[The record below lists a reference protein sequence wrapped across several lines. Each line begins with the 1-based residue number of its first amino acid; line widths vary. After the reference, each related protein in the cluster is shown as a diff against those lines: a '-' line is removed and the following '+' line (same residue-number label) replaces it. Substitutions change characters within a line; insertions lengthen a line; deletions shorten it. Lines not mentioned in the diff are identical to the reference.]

1 MKTIVL
7 YESKY
12 GSTEQY
18 AKDIA
23 KAVNAECM
31 PLKKFRFKN
40 IEDYDTIVFGGWV
53 RGGVIRGIDQFLSHY
68 DEMENKN
75 VIVFAVGMAMSNP
88 DTRALLISSNLLDM
102 YHIRFYQMQGKFDYS
117 KLNPIEKMMIKASIT
132 RMENDPNLGD
142 FEKANLSRIMDTP
155 ITGYDE
161 ASVQKVIRV
170 LNKISLETPQA

>member
-1 MKTIVL
+1 
-7 YESKY
+7 
-12 GSTEQY
+12 
-18 AKDIA
+18 
-23 KAVNAECM
+23 
-31 PLKKFRFKN
+31 
-40 IEDYDTIVFGGWV
+40 
-53 RGGVIRGIDQFLSHY
+53 
-68 DEMENKN
+68 
-75 VIVFAVGMAMSNP
+75 
-88 DTRALLISSNLLDM
+88 M

-142 FEKANLSRIMDTP
+142 FEKANLRRIMDTP